1 MMTKK
6 KEDLEA
12 NILLCE
18 QKLDR
23 AEKLIGGL
31 GGEKSRWTETAA
43 NLAEVYVVVVGFLF
57 LFFYLSEPC
66 FLGLY
71 EGNITLNQFATP
83 FENFFLKLLSN
94 KLIKIFSVIV
104 IPFENNFVIK
114 EF

>member
-1 MMTKK
+1 MNDELDLMTKK

-43 NLAEVYVVVVGFLF
+43 NLAEVYVVDSHSAYSFP
-57 LFFYLSEPC
+57 FF
-66 FLGLY
+66 
-71 EGNITLNQFATP
+71 
-83 FENFFLKLLSN
+83 
-94 KLIKIFSVIV
+94 
-104 IPFENNFVIK
+104 
-114 EF
+114 

>member
-1 MMTKK
+1 MTKK

-43 NLAEVYVVVVGFLF
+43 NLAEVYVVDSHSAYSFP
-57 LFFYLSEPC
+57 FFW
-66 FLGLY
+66 
-71 EGNITLNQFATP
+71 
-83 FENFFLKLLSN
+83 KM
-94 KLIKIFSVIV
+94 
-104 IPFENNFVIK
+104 
-114 EF
+114 

>member
-1 MMTKK
+1 LNDELDLMTKK

-43 NLAEVYVVVVGFLF
+43 NLAEV
-57 LFFYLSEPC
+57 
-66 FLGLY
+66 
-71 EGNITLNQFATP
+71 
-83 FENFFLKLLSN
+83 
-94 KLIKIFSVIV
+94 
-104 IPFENNFVIK
+104 
-114 EF
+114 